1 MTTLK
6 ITVNGE
12 AREITISENRY
23 LAEVL
28 RQDLGLTGTKIGC
41 NEAECG
47 ICTVLVDGVPVDSC
61 IYPALKANGRA
72 IDTIE
77 GLCPPEPARDQSS
90 NAHRQWSIHNIHQHR
105 PARLSSLHPLQAEF
119 VRHGAVQCGFC
130 IPGLIMT
137 AKALIAENPQP
148 NDHDIHVA
156 LKDTYCRCAGY
167 PAIKNAIKSAAA
179 IMRGEA
185 PLPVT
190 VPESNEPLHVIGTL
204 VERPEA
210 IAKVTGEAI
219 YTDDINLPGQ
229 LYGRTLRAAHPHA
242 RILDIDTSRAAALP
256 GVRAVLT
263 SQDMPGRLNHGLV
276 YQDWPALAHEK
287 VRFLGDPV
295 AVVAADSPE
304 IAAAALKL
312 IDVTYAPLPVVD
324 SPAAALEGDKPILHE
339 EWETG
344 NLLKHIKVRHGDIE
358 QGFAEADVIVE
369 RTYHTATTE
378 HAFLE
383 PECAIGVPA
392 GYDDDHPKLT
402 IYVGSQIPY
411 ADRNQVA
418 ACLNLPDTQV
428 RIISPLVGGGFGG
441 KEDIAG
447 QVHVALLAQKTGRPV
462 KMLYRRDESLLFHP
476 KRHATT
482 IHMKTGAKKDGRL
495 TAVQATLYGD
505 GGAYASLSDKVM
517 TRATTHATGPYVT
530 PHAKI
535 DCYACYTNNPPSGAF
550 RGFGVTQSAFAV
562 EQNMDIVAH
571 ELGLDPLELR
581 RINAMR
587 VGEVTATGQLL
598 RESVGL
604 VETLNATG
612 TRLTVNG
619 EPSANPF
626 APQPVG
632 NKVRAWGVAAAY
644 KNTGLGGGAPDK
656 SAALVEV
663 FTDGTAE
670 VRTSAAEIGQG
681 LVTVVAQITA
691 EELGLPYQQVKV
703 LLSDTDLTPDGG
715 PTTASRQ
722 TYVTG
727 NAARMAAGNMRQTLS
742 SVVAERFDVPPGTIR
757 FEEGLLRANGQQVP
771 FGQAVAWLKAE
782 GREPQA
788 YYEYHA
794 PKTQPLG
801 TGGDMHV
808 AFSFAV
814 QAALVEVD
822 LETGEVHVVK
832 VVAVNDVG
840 KSVNPVGLQGQVE
853 GGVMMG
859 LGNALTEEF
868 IVENGI
874 PFTDVL
880 ARYKMPSIKH
890 TPEIV
895 SVIVEDPTSDGPY
908 GAKGVGEISSIPTTP
923 AICNAIYN
931 ACGVR
936 VFSLPVDQDKL
947 LLALK
952 NGRET

>member
-1 MTTLK
+1 
-6 ITVNGE
+6 
-12 AREITISENRY
+12 
-23 LAEVL
+23 
-28 RQDLGLTGTKIGC
+28 
-41 NEAECG
+41 
-47 ICTVLVDGVPVDSC
+47 
-61 IYPALKANGRA
+61 
-72 IDTIE
+72 
-77 GLCPPEPARDQSS
+77 
-90 NAHRQWSIHNIHQHR
+90 
-105 PARLSSLHPLQAEF
+105 
-119 VRHGAVQCGFC
+119 
-130 IPGLIMT
+130 
-137 AKALIAENPQP
+137 
-148 NDHDIHVA
+148 VA

-179 IMRGEA
+179 MMRGEE

-190 VPESNEPLHVIGTL
+190 VPQSKEPLQVVGTL
-204 VERPEA
+204 VNRPEA

-219 YTDDINLPGQ
+219 FTDDINLPGQ
-229 LYGRTLRAAHPHA
+229 LVGRTLRAAHPHA
-242 RILDIDTSRAAALP
+242 RIVAIDTSRAEALP
-256 GVRAVLT
+256 GVHAVLT
-263 SQDMPGRLNHGLV
+263 SKDIPGRINHGLV
-276 YQDWPALAHEK
+276 YYDWPALAHGK
-287 VRFLGDPV
+287 VRFVGDPV
-295 AVVAADSPE
+295 AVVAADTAE
-304 IAAAALKL
+304 IAAAALDL
-312 IDVTYAPLPVVD
+312 IEVTYEPLPVVD
-324 SPAAALEGDKPILHE
+324 GPEAALAAEAPLVHE

-344 NLLKHIKVRHGDIE
+344 NLFKHIKVRHNDID
-358 QGFAEADVIVE
+358 QGFAEADLIVE

-392 GYDDDHPKLT
+392 GFDPHHPKLT

-418 ACLNLPDTQV
+418 ACLNLPDSDV
-428 RIISPLVGGGFGG
+428 RIVSPLVGGGFGG

-447 QVHVALLAQKTGRPV
+447 QVHVALLAEKTGRPV

-476 KRHATT
+476 KRHAT
-482 IHMKTGAKKDGRL
+482 IIRMKVGAKRDGRL
-495 TAVQATLYGD
+495 TAVQAELYGD

-517 TRATTHATGPYVT
+517 TRATTHATGPYIT

-535 DCYACYTNNPPSGAF
+535 DCYVCYTNNPPSGAF

-562 EQNMDIVAH
+562 EQTMDILAQ
-571 ELGLDPLELR
+571 ELGLDRLEFR
-581 RINAMR
+581 RRNAMR
-587 VGEVTATGQLL
+587 VGETTATGQLL

-604 VETLNATG
+604 PETLDTIAEQLARDDNQALLKSD
-612 TRLTVNG
+612 RPHL
-619 EPSANPF
+619 
-626 APQPVG
+626 
-632 NKVRAWGVAAAY
+632 VRAWGIASSY

-663 FTDGTAE
+663 YADGTAE

-681 LVTVVAQITA
+681 LVTVLAQITA
-691 EELGLPYQQVKV
+691 EELGLPYGQVKV

-727 NAARMAAGNMRQTLS
+727 NAARVAAGLMRQTLS
-742 SVVAERFDVPPGTIR
+742 SVVAERLDVPPGSIR
-757 FEEGLLRANGQQVP
+757 FEEGLIRANGDQIP
-771 FGQAVAWLKAE
+771 FGQAVEWLKAE
-782 GREPQA
+782 GREPSV
-788 YYEYHA
+788 YHEYVA

-801 TGGDMHV
+801 TGGDMHF
-808 AFSFAV
+808 AFSFAT

-822 LETGEVHVVK
+822 LETGEVHVLK
-832 VVAVNDVG
+832 VIAVNDVG
-840 KSVNPVGLQGQVE
+840 KAVNPVGLQGQAE

-859 LGNALTEEF
+859 LGNALTEAF

-874 PFTDVL
+874 PFTNVL

-895 SVIVEDPTSDGPY
+895 SIIVEQPTADGPY
-908 GAKGVGEISSIPTTP
+908 GAKGVGELSSIPTTP

-936 VFSLPVDQDKL
+936 VYSLPVDQDKL

-952 NGRET
+952 NGRDACY

>member
-1 MTTLK
+1 MAILK
-6 ITVNGE
+6 LTVNGQAHE
-12 AREITISENRY
+12 VDVPESWY
-23 LAEVL
+23 LADVL
-28 RQDLGLTGTKIGC
+28 RQKLGLTGTKIGC

-47 ICTVLVDGVPVDSC
+47 ICTVLLDGVPVVSC
-61 IYPALKANGRA
+61 VYPALKANGRLVE
-72 IDTIE
+72 TIE
-77 GLCPPEPARDQSS
+77 GLVSQPANRDHHS
-90 NAHRQWSIHNIHQHR
+90 NGHWSIDNIHQYR
-105 PARLSSLHPLQAEF
+105 PTRLDSLHPLQREF

-148 NDHDIHVA
+148 DDHAIHVA

-179 IMRGEA
+179 MMRGEE

-190 VPESNEPLHVIGTL
+190 VPQSKEPLQVVGTL
-204 VERPEA
+204 VNRPEA

-219 YTDDINLPGQ
+219 FTDDINLPGQ
-229 LYGRTLRAAHPHA
+229 LVGRTLRAAHPHA
-242 RILDIDTSRAAALP
+242 RIVAIDTSRAEALP
-256 GVRAVLT
+256 GVHAVLT
-263 SQDMPGRLNHGLV
+263 SKDIPGRINHGLV
-276 YQDWPALAHEK
+276 YYDWPALAHGK
-287 VRFLGDPV
+287 VRFVGDPV
-295 AVVAADSPE
+295 AVVAADTAE
-304 IAAAALKL
+304 IAAAALDL
-312 IDVTYAPLPVVD
+312 IEVTYEPLPVVD
-324 SPAAALEGDKPILHE
+324 GPEAALAAEAPLVHE

-344 NLLKHIKVRHGDIE
+344 NLFKHIKVRHNDID
-358 QGFAEADVIVE
+358 QGFAEADLIVE

-392 GYDDDHPKLT
+392 GFDPDHPKLT

-418 ACLNLPDTQV
+418 ACLNLPDSDV
-428 RIISPLVGGGFGG
+428 RIVSPLVGGGFGG

-447 QVHVALLAQKTGRPV
+447 QVHVALLAEKTGRPV

-476 KRHATT
+476 KRHAT
-482 IHMKTGAKKDGRL
+482 IIRMKVGAKRDGRL
-495 TAVQATLYGD
+495 TAVQAELYGD

-517 TRATTHATGPYVT
+517 TRATTHATGPYIT

-535 DCYACYTNNPPSGAF
+535 DCYVCYTNNPPSGAF

-562 EQNMDIVAH
+562 EQTMDILAQ
-571 ELGLDPLELR
+571 ELGLDRLEFR
-581 RINAMR
+581 RRNAMR
-587 VGEVTATGQLL
+587 VGETTATGQLL

-604 VETLNATG
+604 PETLDTIAEQLARDDNQALLKSD
-612 TRLTVNG
+612 RPHL
-619 EPSANPF
+619 
-626 APQPVG
+626 
-632 NKVRAWGVAAAY
+632 VRAWGIASSY

-663 FTDGTAE
+663 YADGTAE

-681 LVTVVAQITA
+681 LVTVLAQITA
-691 EELGLPYQQVKV
+691 EELGLPYGQVKV

-727 NAARMAAGNMRQTLS
+727 NAARVAAGLMRQTLS
-742 SVVAERFDVPPGTIR
+742 SVVAERLDVPPGSIR
-757 FEEGLLRANGQQVP
+757 FEEGLIRANGDQIP
-771 FGQAVAWLKAE
+771 FGQAVEWLKAE
-782 GREPQA
+782 GREPSV
-788 YYEYHA
+788 YHEYVA

-801 TGGDMHV
+801 TGGDMHF
-808 AFSFAV
+808 AFSFAT

-822 LETGEVHVVK
+822 LETGEVHVLK
-832 VVAVNDVG
+832 VIAVNDVG
-840 KSVNPVGLQGQVE
+840 KAVNPVGLQGQAE

-859 LGNALTEEF
+859 LGNALTEAF

-874 PFTDVL
+874 PFTNVL

-895 SVIVEDPTSDGPY
+895 SIIVEQPTADGPY
-908 GAKGVGEISSIPTTP
+908 GAKGVGELSSIPTTP

-936 VFSLPVDQDKL
+936 VYSLPVDQDKL

-952 NGRET
+952 NGRDACY